1 MAGATLGTFVHK
13 DTLPGP
19 GQMLVRAD
27 HPASKGMARQGNPFY
42 QIVTEKGLASLEAKG
57 YKPVIVRQ
65 GDVLPKKAPRA
76 KGKARRTKTPAPVT
90 AQPGAKQPPAARPSG
105 QARKSL
111 FPPPAVAGRDGQ
123 ASIFGGKIMG
133 DGTVILGRGKG
144 KSKSRKKAGTGLVPA
159 NAGGFARRGDPVP
172 PGKVMVKTLH
182 PLYRKGEVFMVVN
195 PETVRQLKADGL
207 RPVVVS
213 GMPSAG
219 SILGQAESRV
229 YSPWLVLAGA
239 ATGHVGFTAGATL
252 LEALPNPDG
261 TLAKLVPWI
270 EVGTGTLNILFAYL
284 LRGNSFAFGA
294 CASGVALIPRGVGL
308 VILRLLAARGTAM
321 TPGRRGSAGRA
332 STGQFTPEEE
342 EKIKK
347 AEAELLGKLQ
357 AASSGRA
364 RVGATPQVSMANIQ
378 PDFLSR
384 MNSRTMWS

>member
-27 HPASKGMARQGNPFY
+27 HPASKGMTRQGNPFY

-57 YKPVIVRQ
+57 YKPVVVRQ
-65 GDVLPKKAPRA
+65 GDVLPKREPRA
-76 KGKARRTKTPAPVT
+76 KSKKSKKPAPVT
-90 AQPGAKQPPAARPSG
+90 AQRAARQPPAARPSG

-123 ASIFGGKIMG
+123 ASIFGGKLMG

-144 KSKSRKKAGTGLVPA
+144 KSKPRKRAGTGLVPA
-159 NAGGFARRGDPVP
+159 SAGGFARKGDPVP
-172 PGKVMVKTLH
+172 PGKVMVRTLH
-182 PLYRKGEVFMVVN
+182 PLYRKGEVYMVVN

-219 SILGQAESRV
+219 SILGQGESRV
-229 YSPWLVLAGA
+229 YSPWMVLLGAGV
-239 ATGHVGFTAGATL
+239 GHVGWTSGATL
-252 LEALPNPDG
+252 MEALPAPDG
-261 TLAKLVPWI
+261 TFAKVVPWI
-270 EVGTGTLNILFAYL
+270 EVGTGTLNILLAYL
-284 LRGNSFAFGA
+284 FRGNSFAFGA

-308 VILRLLAARGTAM
+308 FILRLLAARGTAM
-321 TPGRRGSAGRA
+321 TPGRRGSAGNGKA
-332 STGQFTPEEE
+332 GQFTPEEE
-342 EKIKK
+342 AKIRK
-347 AEAELLGKLQ
+347 AEEELLGKLQ
-357 AASSGRA
+357 AASTGRA
-364 RVGATPQVSMANIQ
+364 RVGATPQVSMANLQ
-378 PDFLSR
+378 PDFLNR